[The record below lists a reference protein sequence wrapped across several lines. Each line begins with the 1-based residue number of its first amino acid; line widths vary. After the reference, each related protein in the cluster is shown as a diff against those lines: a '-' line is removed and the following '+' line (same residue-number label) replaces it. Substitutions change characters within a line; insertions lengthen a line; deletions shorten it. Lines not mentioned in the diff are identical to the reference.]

1 MAKSDWII
9 QWYGNFNL
17 GIKGISKRNFLYLK
31 TFLTLIPLGHFFDS
45 TILISF
51 SIKKIINMN

>member
-17 GIKGISKRNFLYLK
+17 GIKGISKRIFFVFEF
-31 TFLTLIPLGHFFDS
+31 FLTF
-45 TILISF
+45 
-51 SIKKIINMN
+51 